1 MAVIWQL
8 DNKNPNHRQQKKKDQ
23 NNHFWTF
30 AVHFAIE
37 CELTP
42 QKKYLFVGM

>member
-1 MAVIWQL
+1 MAVIWRL
-8 DNKNPNHRQQKKKDQ
+8 DYKNSDQRLIKKKDQ
-23 NNHFWTF
+23 NNCSLTF

-42 QKKYLFVGM
+42 QK